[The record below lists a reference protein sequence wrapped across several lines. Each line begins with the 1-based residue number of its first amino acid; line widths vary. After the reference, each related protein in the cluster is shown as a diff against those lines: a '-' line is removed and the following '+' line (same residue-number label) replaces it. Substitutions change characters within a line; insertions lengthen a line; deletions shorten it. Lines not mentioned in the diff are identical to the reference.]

1 MRYFH
6 HRKSGPHP
14 AGKDRMRVL
23 ENGRIG
29 EGVLITAVLILLI
42 GSLAREIRNR
52 NIERESRDF
61 QTWSVEE

>member
-1 MRYFH
+1 
-6 HRKSGPHP
+6 
-14 AGKDRMRVL
+14 MRVL